1 VTGASGDRVQPLPG
15 HGLVAREG
23 SLSLVCALPDAS
35 TGAVVD
41 ALLSALAD
49 VAAAGED
56 GRSLVRRVIGVLS
69 SSTSPAGAAPL
80 ACAVAGPVAD
90 GMAVLV
96 GGAARALVVTEAGAK
111 IDIGGDPAYT
121 WTDRVVGDPVAQ
133 LELVLPE
140 ALDADPRLRLD
151 SGVVRGGGLRQISR
165 TREVATTPPPASPGD
180 HGPPVS
186 LRHRARPAAPSS
198 PPPTRVDVSALPVQ
212 RPDPEPPHVLGIN
225 CKNHHFNDP
234 RAHYCVV
241 CGISMMQAT
250 LTPFRGPRPPLG
262 VLLVDDGQ
270 TLPLRTDVLI
280 GRDPRHAE
288 EVTDRTAIPLRI
300 TDSEGSISR
309 RHTLVNLDEWQVR
322 LIDLGSVNGTAI
334 MPRGGAGFERIHA
347 DEAVVL
353 RPGSTVRIGR
363 SRTFRF
369 ESNRED

>member
-1 VTGASGDRVQPLPG
+1 
-15 HGLVAREG
+15 LVAREG

-35 TGAVVD
+35 TGAIVD

-49 VAAAGED
+49 AAAAGED
-56 GRSLVRRVIGVLS
+56 GRLLVRRVIEVLS
-69 SSTSPAGAAPL
+69 SSTGPTGAAPL

-111 IDIGGDPAYT
+111 IGIGGDPTYT

-140 ALDADPRLRLD
+140 ALDADPLLRLN

-165 TREVATTPPPASPGD
+165 TREVATTPPPASPGH
-180 HGPPVS
+180 HGDPVS
-186 LRHRARPAAPSS
+186 LRHRSRPAAPSS
-198 PPPTRVDVSALPVQ
+198 PPTTRVDLPVR

-225 CKNHHFNDP
+225 CKNRHFNDP

-241 CGISMMQAT
+241 CGISMLQAT
-250 LTPFRGPRPPLG
+250 LTPFRAPRPPLG

-280 GRDPRHAE
+280 GREPRHAE
-288 EVTDRTAIPLRI
+288 EVTERTAIPLQL

-334 MPRGGAGFERIHA
+334 RRRGGAGFERIHA
-347 DEAVVL
+347 DVAVVL

-369 ESNRED
+369 ESNG